1 MASGP
6 SVESPLVP
14 KNLFPTPG
22 KRQSTIGRF
31 FPSPASASG
40 SSWASL
46 DETPPL
52 PPLKKQA
59 RIIDAVHALLRQGF
73 ITSDGKL
80 IEAKDEAA
88 TRVQQEIVRKHPG
101 GRPKKDKLRGVA
113 GGHKSNVRMK
123 GEKQLRQDL
132 PISHQ
137 HAVCQ
142 HLFKEKE
149 RFASERGLMR
159 YGKKKF
165 GVRMTT
171 LSYIWARRKQWA
183 EDMQKYKQSTSIEDR
198 AESRGAQGVHGQGKA
213 KTQRMRA
220 SGAGAKLEFPELY
233 EKNKH
238 WLEAERGHGHVAL
251 PRHVSWKY
259 ESFLAEELA
268 RLDARVNEEENEQ
281 QQRLLK
287 ERLDR
292 GNRQK
297 MSLEKPKNQDKR
309 AKHLMSWMGARAQTP
324 NLVTQLSEVEQKVRA
339 ELTWNQFD
347 FQAWKISSKKDELYH
362 EMFAQPDKAKNHAQS
377 MCAGLFRSGPTMG
390 EKAIKQ

>member
-1 MASGP
+1 M
-6 SVESPLVP
+6 
-14 KNLFPTPG
+14 
-22 KRQSTIGRF
+22 
-31 FPSPASASG
+31 
-40 SSWASL
+40 
-46 DETPPL
+46 
-52 PPLKKQA
+52 PPLKRQA

-113 GGHKSNVRMK
+113 GGHRSNVRMK

-324 NLVTQLSEVEQKVRA
+324 NLVTQLSEVEQQVRA

-347 FQAWKISSKKDELYH
+347 FQAWQISSKKNELYH
-362 EMFAQPDKAKNHAQS
+362 EMFAQPDKAKKHAHQCVLGFS
-377 MCAGLFRSGPTMG
+377 DQIPLWVKKPSSKEVFAGFELRSSAKKVSVHRQEIREQLVKDATVRSAWPVQDEVVRAEGS
-390 EKAIKQ
+390 

>member
-1 MASGP
+1 MRGCGNEWDEQAEEELDFEDDMEVCRENEQGQGMGTKACENEKNEQEQEGKKNEQERKGDSEKSPQILNMRRFRMKKPASQECVTPVPVSRVASSESLASGP

-40 SSWASL
+40 SPWASL
-46 DETPPL
+46 DETPLL
-52 PPLKKQA
+52 PPLKRQA

-88 TRVQQEIVRKHPG
+88 TRVQQEVVRKHPG

-113 GGHKSNVRMK
+113 GGHRSNVRMK

-149 RFASERGLMR
+149 KLASERGLMR

-183 EDMQKYKQSTSIEDR
+183 EDMQKYKQSASIEDR

-213 KTQRMRA
+213 KTQRVRA

-233 EKNKH
+233 EKPSIG
-238 WLEAERGHGHVAL
+238 LRLRGAMGMWFCQGMSAGNM
-251 PRHVSWKY
+251 
-259 ESFLAEELA
+259 
-268 RLDARVNEEENEQ
+268 RVFW
-281 QQRLLK
+281 QRNL
-287 ERLDR
+287 
-292 GNRQK
+292 
-297 MSLEKPKNQDKR
+297 QD
-309 AKHLMSWMGARAQTP
+309 
-324 NLVTQLSEVEQKVRA
+324 
-339 ELTWNQFD
+339 
-347 FQAWKISSKKDELYH
+347 
-362 EMFAQPDKAKNHAQS
+362 
-377 MCAGLFRSGPTMG
+377 
-390 EKAIKQ
+390 